1 MSAAAS
7 AASQRLRREKII
19 DASSQTD
26 NVFQM
31 GFRPARRQQPKGR
44 MGSACQEMCIQT
56 LGERE
61 PGTERLE
68 QAVTAYRLALEEC
81 TRERVPLEW
90 AKTQTNLGTAL
101 QLGFPG

>member
-1 MSAAAS
+1 
-7 AASQRLRREKII
+7 
-19 DASSQTD
+19 
-26 NVFQM
+26 M

-68 QAVTAYRLALEEC
+68 QDHRGIKGRYRAMRGFKYPRSAAQGRRMRSAGLNLAS
-81 TRERVPLEW
+81 
-90 AKTQTNLGTAL
+90 
-101 QLGFPG
+101 

>member
-1 MSAAAS
+1 
-7 AASQRLRREKII
+7 
-19 DASSQTD
+19 
-26 NVFQM
+26 
-31 GFRPARRQQPKGR
+31 

-101 QLGFPG
+101 QPGFPG